1 VLQEANLVK
10 GVVEA
15 AIAVAIV
22 IGSSLI
28 VLSTITPFVE
38 EGKSTQA
45 FEEAKNTLSQVDQ
58 AMQQLLV
65 ESTGARRQI
74 DLNIR
79 EGRLIVAGDEDR
91 IKIRLEGFTVLQP
104 GATVQEGNIQI
115 QGGGVAEATEEDV
128 DGNGTTDYVLRNK
141 AVTFAIAKIGNST
154 NWAAINTSTMITQIY
169 NNRTGTGI
177 VPGSG
182 ISINDWGNT
191 SAGTGYTALTNR
203 GRNVES
209 GSILVFVNSTANIT
223 YEALFTLAAGT
234 DFVTLEVKKI
244 TGA

>member
-1 VLQEANLVK
+1 MK
-10 GVVEA
+10 GLAEA
-15 AIAVAIV
+15 AIAIAIV
-22 IGSSLI
+22 IGSSMI
-28 VLSTITPFVE
+28 VLSTLAPFVE

-79 EGRLIVAGDEDR
+79 EGKLIVSGDEER

-115 QGGGVAEATEEDV
+115 QGGGAVEATEEDA
-128 DGNGTTDYVLRNK
+128 DGNGTADFVLRNK
-141 AVTFAIAKIGNST
+141 ALTFAIAKIGNST
-154 NWAAINTSTMITQIY
+154 NWATINTSTMITQIY
-169 NNRTGTGI
+169 NNRTSTNI

-191 SAGTGYTALTNR
+191 SAGTGYTALSNL
-203 GRNVES
+203 GRNIEA
-209 GSILVFVNSTANIT
+209 GSILVFVNSTANVT

-234 DFVTLEVKKI
+234 DFITLEVKKI
-244 TGA
+244 TGV